1 MWMVLTPWAAMHVVP
16 DDSGSVLGV
25 PVLGLNSSIQ
35 GSCERYSQT
44 PEGSRIQPAKPE
56 VGLPGAGKL
65 IYFCQWDWI
74 TEGLAAVSPISQ
86 YS

>member
-56 VGLPGAGKL
+56 VGLLGAGKL

-74 TEGLAAVSPISQ
+74 TEGLAVVSPISQ